1 MMKLG
6 FKTTVTEM
14 SNGNT
19 LTSSEH
25 IATNTLPEGFE
36 DITSIKNIIN
46 IGSALGKDYKWIRRQ
61 LQAFDFD
68 TLTDEEKLLVAQYK
82 ATTETNCKNILGE
95 SYNHWMSD
103 FDEKSVECR
112 SRRFSYAKT
121 IFLKNVS
128 LTDRYTVLGYLNSIP
143 QLKSNYV
150 YDGIEGTSEGDPLD
164 GFFNFIEATNSFAET
179 GIAARTF
186 TMLNGV
192 TKEEMVTEIMDCLR
206 NGNY

>member
-36 DITSIKNIIN
+36 DITSIKNIID

-68 TLTDEEKLLVAQYK
+68 TLTDEEKLLVAQHK
-82 ATTETNCKNILGE
+82 ATTETNCKSVLG
-95 SYNHWMSD
+95 SD
-103 FDEKSVECR
+103 YVNYMTRFDIKSIACR
-112 SRRFSYAKT
+112 ELRFSTAKS
-121 IFLKNVS
+121 IFFGNVS
-128 LTDRYTVLGYLNSIP
+128 LVDRYAVLGFLSTNTE
-143 QLKSNYV
+143 LVNNYIQHGV
-150 YDGIEGTSEGDPLD
+150 EGTNDGDPID
-164 GFFNFIEATNSFAET
+164 GFFNYVEATGVFALS
-179 GIAARTF
+179 GIAAGNY
-186 TMLNGV
+186 TMLNGL
-192 TKEEMVTEIMDCLR
+192 TKQDMIDLMMECLR

>member
-1 MMKLG
+1 MKIGKKEFTESNGANTVTGTSFVIAETLPNDYTDITSV
-6 FKTTVTEM
+6 KTTVEI
-14 SNGNT
+14 G
-19 LTSSEH
+19 LTQ
-25 IATNTLPEGFE
+25 
-36 DITSIKNIIN
+36 
-46 IGSALGKDYKWIRRQ
+46 GKDYKWIRRQ

-68 TLTDEEKLLVAQYK
+68 TLTDDEKLLVAQYK

>member
-1 MMKLG
+1 MKIGKKEFTESNGANTITGTSFVITETLPNDYTDITSV
-6 FKTTVTEM
+6 KTTVEI
-14 SNGNT
+14 G
-19 LTSSEH
+19 LTQ
-25 IATNTLPEGFE
+25 
-36 DITSIKNIIN
+36 
-46 IGSALGKDYKWIRRQ
+46 GKDYKWIRRQ

-68 TLTDEEKLLVAQYK
+68 TLTDEEKLLVAQHK

-164 GFFNFIEATNSFAET
+164 GFFNFIEATNSFAES